1 MTEIQTWNEIA
12 GCGSIL
18 YRRMDAV
25 VQGIIDDGMEAE
37 KHHVFIV
44 SVRLIRSFEYRNIKT
59 VVIKDVHPLQTV
71 REFQTRVEKGA
82 RNLQCE
88 SELQ

>member
-1 MTEIQTWNEIA
+1 M
-12 GCGSIL
+12 
-18 YRRMDAV
+18 
-25 VQGIIDDGMEAE
+25 VQGIVDDGMEAE

>member
-1 MTEIQTWNEIA
+1 MK
-12 GCGSIL
+12 SP
-18 YRRMDAV
+18 DARLDFV
-25 VQGIIDDGMEAE
+25 GEWTLWFNGIIDDGMEAE

-82 RNLQCE
+82 NLQCE